1 MKYRSGLSL
10 ILLACLTSPL
20 FGEGAAPVFL
30 ANPLQGTDTRE
41 GFSHGATYPAI
52 ALPFPMNTWA
62 PYTEPQDNSL
72 FYQYRHHQM
81 LGIRQT
87 HEPSMWIREHATFAL
102 MPVAGKLVVTEK
114 DRASTFQHED
124 EIAQPSYYKVRLD
137 TWQVLAEVT
146 PTERAARFRFTF
158 EHPGDAYVVLDVFKS
173 DKSVSVEIIPSENK
187 IIGVARN
194 NSGAVPE
201 NYGNYFVIVFDRPF
215 STNGVWSDTGIQPGV
230 TSLSGKRV
238 GAFLQFDTGTNPV
251 VECQVASSF
260 ISPEQ
265 AERNLAQEIGT
276 ADFDTIHH
284 RAEEAWNAAL
294 GRVKVEGGSEE
305 QQRTCYS
312 GLYRSILF
320 PHRVYEWDENHH
332 PIYRS
337 PYDGRVHA
345 GVMYTDSG
353 YWDTFRAAHPL
364 YNLLYP
370 EISAEM
376 LQSVLNA
383 YKESGWLPAWSSPG
397 NRQAMIGTHAF
408 SLLADGWVKGIT
420 NFDIQT
426 AVDATV
432 HDAHQGGFFGMGRGD
447 AGLYDRLGY
456 VPYPNVFAGTAR
468 TLEYAYDDFCA
479 ATLAHA
485 AGRGVEERDFR
496 RRAMNYTN
504 VFDPA
509 VGLMRGRHEDGS
521 WHQPF
526 DPIEWGGPFIE
537 GNAWQWNWS
546 VMQDVPGLIQLM
558 GGEAEF
564 AGKLDTLFGMGSE
577 VHVGTYHFMIH
588 EMNEM
593 VAQNLGQYAHGNE
606 PVHHVIY
613 LYDYAGQ
620 PWKTQARIRQVMAA
634 LYQSTPDGLSGDEDT
649 GQMSA
654 WYVLS
659 ALGIYPVCPGTPD
672 YLFGSPVFDRAI
684 LSLGNGKTFTIT
696 TRNNGPQE
704 YYLDGATLNGKAFNK
719 IFITHDQ
726 MLRGGELVFQMA
738 SFPNY
743 HWAVDR
749 ESRPPSPLQ
758 YLRKT
763 EPSN

>member
-1 MKYRSGLSL
+1 MKHRASL
-10 ILLACLTSPL
+10 FLMLLAWITISLR
-20 FGEGAAPVFL
+20 GENVPPVYL

-72 FYQYRHHQM
+72 FYQYRDHQM

-87 HEPSMWIREHATFAL
+87 HEPSRWIREHATFAL
-102 MPVAGKLVVTEK
+102 MPVSGRLVLSEK
-114 DRASTFQHED
+114 DRASTFRHEA
-124 EIAQPSYYKVRLD
+124 EIAQPSYYKVHLD
-137 TWQVLAEVT
+137 TWQVVAEVT

-158 EHPGDAYVVLDVFKS
+158 EHPGAAYVVLDIFKS
-173 DKSVSVEIIPSENK
+173 DQAVSVQIIPAENK

-215 STNGVWSDTGIQPGV
+215 ATNGVWSDTGIQPGV

-251 VECQVASSF
+251 VECKVASSF

-265 AERNLAQEIGT
+265 AERNLAQEIGN

-284 RAEEAWNAAL
+284 RAEAVWNAAL
-294 GRVKVEGGSEE
+294 GRVKIEGGSEE
-305 QQRTCYS
+305 QQRTFYS

-320 PHRVYEWDENHH
+320 PHRVYEMDETHH
-332 PIYRS
+332 PFYRS
-337 PYDGRVHA
+337 PNDGRVHS

-364 YNLLYP
+364 YNLLFP
-370 EISAEM
+370 EISTEI
-376 LQSVLNA
+376 LQGVINS

-432 HDAHQGGFFGMGRGD
+432 HDAHQGGFFGMGRDD
-447 AGLYDRLGY
+447 AKLYDRLGY
-456 VPYPNVFAGTAR
+456 VPYTNVFAGSAR

-479 ATLAHA
+479 ATLAQA
-485 AGRGVEERDFR
+485 AGRLGEERDFR

-509 VGLMRGRHEDGS
+509 VGMMRGRNADGS

-546 VMQDVPGLIQLM
+546 VMQDVPGLIQRM
-558 GGEAEF
+558 GGDGAF
-564 AGKLDTLFGMGSE
+564 AGKLDTLFGMGSA
-577 VHVGTYHFMIH
+577 VNVGTYHFMIH

-672 YLFGSPVFDRAI
+672 YLIGSPVFDKAT

-696 TRNNGPQE
+696 ARNNGPQE
-704 YYLDGATLNGKAFNK
+704 YYIEGAKLNGEPFEK

-726 MLRGGELVFQMA
+726 ILRGGELNFQMA

-743 HWAVDR
+743 HWGVDL
-749 ESRPPSPLQ
+749 ENRPPSPLQ
-758 YLRKT
+758 YLR
-763 EPSN
+763 